1 VAIDWSNEPFARLY
15 KRETDDD
22 LLLSWE
28 ARAVWHE
35 FLKRCDRSGLLET
48 RRGVQGMAAMLRIPL
63 EVVERVLQEL
73 IEDGRMRSVPHRGFI
88 APNYTGANE
97 ATRSD
102 KARQADSRSK
112 RRAAAL
118 STDKQVVENHNPSR
132 DVTSGH
138 AESRDVT
145 TVTHI
150 ISEQTHIID
159 GAAGPLP
166 KPNENKPTDS
176 AKRRSRIP
184 SDWQPRQQERQSAAA
199 QGLDCDKEATQFRDH
214 HTAKGEP
221 MADWD
226 AAFRTWLRNAVSF
239 ARRAGRVLTPKS
251 TQAALR
257 LAAND
262 DDDNPT
268 VLADGSL
275 ARGAS

>member
-22 LLLSWE
+22 LLLTWE

-35 FLKRCDRSGLLET
+35 FLKKCDRSGLLET
-48 RRGVQGMAAMLRIPL
+48 RRGVRGMAAMLRIPL

-73 IEDGRMRSVPHRGFI
+73 MEDGRLRSVPNRGFI

-118 STDKQVVENHNPSR
+118 NTDNHVAEDSTASR

-145 TVTHI
+145 SVTHI
-150 ISEQTHIID
+150 ISDHTHTHIS
-159 GAAGPLP
+159 
-166 KPNENKPTDS
+166 DS
-176 AKRRSRIP
+176 A
-184 SDWQPRQQERQSAAA
+184 DEPRGKSKKGVKVALPEPWSPRAEERAKAVEDK
-199 QGLDCDKEATQFRDH
+199 LDCDAEADAFRDH
-214 HTAKGEP
+214 HRARGNKFI
-221 MADWD
+221 DWD
-226 AAFRTWLRNAVSF
+226 AAFRQWLRNAKKFAKPQQQGSF
-239 ARRAGRVLTPKS
+239 LNQPVRKLD
-251 TQAALR
+251 R
-257 LAAND
+257 L
-262 DDDNPT
+262 
-268 VLADGSL
+268 
-275 ARGAS
+275 